1 MILPQTYI
9 GTLIVMIFSLL
20 CIGLWANTYKLAGKL
35 RFEVYYVDFAI
46 GMGLAAVIF
55 AFTFG
60 NLGFDGFSVMDDL
73 MQVHKRQWLDAF
85 GAGVIF
91 NLANMLLVAAISVS
105 GMATAIPMALGLT
118 LVGGVLWSQTSQRTS
133 NPLFLYLG
141 CVLVLA
147 AIVTDAVAHKSLVA
161 IRQAAMRQAATP
173 TPKQGKKDRSSGAI
187 KGVILSLI
195 SGLLMSGIY
204 PLLKAA
210 STGDVALGPYSLMFL
225 FAAGAFLSTFVFS
238 LFFMNLP
245 VQGHPLEITDY
256 FKTRTGR
263 HLFGLFG
270 GILWCTGTQ
279 AVFVA
284 AGTAPEAQ
292 LGHAGTFAL
301 SNGGTLVAGLCGLLY
316 WREFQ
321 EGGGRPKT
329 LAFVALILFAGGLA
343 LASLA
348 LV

>member
-9 GTLIVMIFSLL
+9 GTLIVMILSLL

-46 GMGLAAVIF
+46 GLGLAAVIF
-55 AFTFG
+55 AFTLG
-60 NLGFDGFSVMDDL
+60 NLGFDGFSVMDDV

-105 GMATAIPMALGLT
+105 GMAAAIPMALGLT
-118 LVGGVLWSQTSQRTS
+118 LVVGVLSSQIIQRTS

-147 AIVTDAVAHKSLVA
+147 AIVAVAVAHKSLVA
-161 IRQAAMRQAATP
+161 MRKAATL
-173 TPKQGKKDRSSGAI
+173 TQGKKDRSPGAI
-187 KGVILSLI
+187 KGVILSLV
-195 SGLLMSGIY
+195 SGILMAGIY
-204 PLLKAA
+204 PLLRAA
-210 STGDVALGPYSLMFL
+210 TTGDVALGPYALMLL

-245 VQGHPLEITDY
+245 VQGQPLEIRDY
-256 FKTRTGR
+256 FTMQAQR
-263 HLFGLFG
+263 HLFGLLG

-279 AVFVA
+279 AIFVA
-284 AGTAPEAQ
+284 ARTAPEAQ
-292 LGHAGTFAL
+292 LGSAATLAL
-301 SNGGTLVAGLCGLLY
+301 ANGGTLVAGLCGLLV

-321 EGGGRPKT
+321 AGAGRPKT
-329 LAFVALILFAGGLA
+329 LASVALILFACGLA
-343 LASLA
+343 LVSMAFG
-348 LV
+348 